1 MYELPVVVDSTIKT
15 ECWTY
20 NKTCILE
27 TSKFGKNW
35 LATHMNIFLDENYN
49 ALFGDGLSIYP
60 LQYFESALKVQS
72 TDIGKIKP
80 NMIVDYIKNSLLQ
93 NYYVVMDC
101 NIAKIS
107 FFNDKDFYIH
117 QILIYGYDDSEKVFL
132 SPLLNNATGKPEVCK
147 ISYDRLQASYADVQ
161 EHYIANPHV
170 EFWAAYSAYSWYHSI
185 TRLKVRNLSFC
196 KSSLI
201 YNALKKL
208 NNEFE
213 VEHRAYTRYN
223 ANKEVSDVINH
234 YVGIGCLLG
243 LESILERTV
252 NGEYDL
258 KSSTT
263 DLTLSLLRLYEHRIN
278 LIQTL
283 KLLDSLTRG
292 CISKSGD
299 FINQYIELSEKM
311 KKCYSISKK
320 WYITG
325 KKNLLSDMAEI
336 LAYNREREVDVL
348 RHCFDVVYKYLI
360 RRRSNEKKQK

>member
-1 MYELPVVVDSTIKT
+1 MYELPIVVDSTIKS

-20 NKTCILE
+20 YKTCILE
-27 TSKFGKNW
+27 TNRFGQNW
-35 LATHMNIFLDENYN
+35 LATHMNVFLDENYN
-49 ALFGDGLSIYP
+49 VLFGDGLSIYP

-72 TDIGKIKP
+72 ADISRIKP
-80 NMIVDYIKNSLLQ
+80 NMIVDYIKSSLLQ

-101 NIAKIS
+101 NITKIS
-107 FFNDKDFYIH
+107 FFSDSDFHIH
-117 QILIYGYDDSEKVFL
+117 QILIHGYDDSEKVFL

-147 ISYDRLQASYADVQ
+147 ISYDRLQVSYADIR
-161 EHYIANPHV
+161 EYYINNPDI
-170 EFWAAYSAYSWYHSI
+170 EFWTAYSWFHSI
-185 TRLKVRNLSFC
+185 TRLKVRNLSFSN
-196 KSSLI
+196 SSLI
-201 YNALKKL
+201 YSALKKL

-213 VEHRAYTRYN
+213 VEYRAYTRYN
-223 ANKEVSDVINH
+223 ANKEVSVVINH
-234 YVGIGCLLG
+234 YIGIGCLLG
-243 LESILERTV
+243 LESILGRTV

-263 DLTLSLLRLYEHRIN
+263 DLTLSLLRLYEHRLN

-299 FINQYIELSEKM
+299 FIDQYIELSEKM

-325 KKNLLSDMAEI
+325 KKNLLSDMAAI
-336 LAYNREREVDVL
+336 IAYNREHEVAVL

-360 RRRSNEKKQK
+360 RRRNNGKNRSK